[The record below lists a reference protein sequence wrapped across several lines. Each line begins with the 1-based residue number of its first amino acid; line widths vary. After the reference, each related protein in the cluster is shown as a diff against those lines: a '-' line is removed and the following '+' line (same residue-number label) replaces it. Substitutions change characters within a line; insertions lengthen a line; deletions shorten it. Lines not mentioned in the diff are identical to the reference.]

1 MQSIWKSN
9 SLTNASRTSVGSS
22 RLSPTQ
28 QNRIMPRGHCSLAEE
43 WPHSGQTVATLHA
56 TEQISVMLHVSAGSL

>member
-9 SLTNASRTSVGSS
+9 SLTNTSLTSAGPSW
-22 RLSPTQ
+22 LSPTEK
-28 QNRIMPRGHCSLAEE
+28 NRIMPRGHFSLAKER
-43 WPHSGQTVATLHA
+43 PLSGQTAATLHA